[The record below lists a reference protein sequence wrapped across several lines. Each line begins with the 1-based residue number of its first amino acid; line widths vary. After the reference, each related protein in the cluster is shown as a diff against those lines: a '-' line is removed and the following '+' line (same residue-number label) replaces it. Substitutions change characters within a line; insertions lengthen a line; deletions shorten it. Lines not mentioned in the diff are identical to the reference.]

1 MKYIPL
7 FGLLCLLSCQKQDLS
22 KKIFPSP
29 DISQGKTTSTDPS
42 KTIGNGLVAY
52 YPFSGNANDA
62 SGHGYNGTVY
72 GAKLTKDRFNK
83 LNSAYLFSGLS
94 DALGTSV
101 ITDNSIQVTNFNYSF
116 GNKISISLWVNM
128 ANTVGD
134 FLNRRVDNAID
145 FDCTQYNTSIYGH
158 FGAVGYTNGTKTVSL
173 NTWHNYIYV
182 YDGTALKLYLDG
194 ILDAQIPA
202 SGNISNYTSVL
213 NIGKYVYHGGSTY
226 YQFYNGKLDEI
237 RFYNRQ
243 LTTTEISYLA
253 TH

>member
-1 MKYIPL
+1 MS
-7 FGLLCLLSCQKQDLS
+7 LSGCKKDDAALSDLRMNEMAQS
-22 KKIFPSP
+22 SNK
-29 DISQGKTTSTDPS
+29 GSTAS
-42 KTIGNGLVAY
+42 KTISNGLVAY

-62 SGHGYNGTVY
+62 TGHGYNGVVY
-72 GAKLTKDRFNK
+72 GVSLTKDRFNK
-83 LNSAYLFSGLS
+83 TNSAYLFNGLS
-94 DALGTSV
+94 DALGTTV
-101 ITDNSIQVTNFNYSF
+101 ITDNSIQVSNFNYSF

-128 ANTVGD
+128 ANMVGD

-145 FDCTQYNTSIYGH
+145 FECTQYNTSIYGH

-213 NIGKYVYHGGSTY
+213 SIGKYVYHGGSTY
-226 YQFYNGKLDEI
+226 YQFFNGKMDEI
-237 RFYNRQ
+237 RFYNRA
-243 LTTTEISYLA
+243 LTASEITYLA